1 MGGEGCC
8 CRGSAARAEGLKR
21 VAETSSLLMASID
34 AKLASSAGGG
44 GGTTAA
50 GDEDGGGEG
59 NLAGPAREEGENW
72 RLRADDAGE
81 ARATGALGRRWE
93 AAESRR
99 VDDEGDEASR
109 DEGEWCGGAAT
120 LVVADDD
127 EVDRCRAR
135 PGDCW

>member
-1 MGGEGCC
+1 M
-8 CRGSAARAEGLKR
+8 
-21 VAETSSLLMASID
+21 MASID
-34 AKLASSAGGG
+34 AKLASSAGGC

-50 GDEDGGGEG
+50 GDDEGGGEG

-72 RLRADDAGE
+72 VLRAEEAGE
-81 ARATGALGRRWE
+81 AREAEALGARCE

-99 VDDEGDEASR
+99 DDDDGDEASR
-109 DEGEWCGGAAT
+109 DEGEWCGGAAA
-120 LVVADDD
+120 LVVAED